1 MRGRNIVNRVE
12 WADKKNK
19 ILVKF
24 LNSKEKIENPES
36 FQRLLT
42 KQTDASLTT
51 LDVRSNGTMPSNF

>member
-24 LNSKEKIENPES
+24 LNSKEKTENPKS

-42 KQTDASLTT
+42 KQTYTSSTT
-51 LDVRSNGTMPSNF
+51 LGVRSNGTMPSNF